1 MEGPIPPEPSILHD
15 DISRDGEGRDGEG
28 KEMAWSELI
37 GWMGALTRPMHGS
50 SW

>member
-1 MEGPIPPEPSILHD
+1 MAHPAGAVRFLCDIL
-15 DISRDGEGRDGEG
+15 RDGEG

-37 GWMGALTRPMHGS
+37 GWMGALTQPTRGS